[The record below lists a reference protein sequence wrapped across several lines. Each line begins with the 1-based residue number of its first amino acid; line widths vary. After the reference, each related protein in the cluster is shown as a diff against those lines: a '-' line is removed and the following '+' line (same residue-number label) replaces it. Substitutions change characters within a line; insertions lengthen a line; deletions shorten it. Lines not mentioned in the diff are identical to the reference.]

1 LHEYFTISA
10 ITSIAELLA
19 QEVHHIKLLAQ
30 GGTNDYDNLRA
41 VCCSCHSSIT
51 ACDCGRWQRRLK

>member
-1 LHEYFTISA
+1 M
-10 ITSIAELLA
+10 
-19 QEVHHIKLLAQ
+19 HHFKLLAQ